1 MKKLLN
7 TLYITR
13 QDSYLHKERETIV
26 IKNGDDKLGQFPAL
40 TVSNIVCF
48 GAISVSPFLMGVLR

>member
-7 TLYITR
+7 TLFITR

-26 IKNGDDKLGQFPAL
+26 IEQQGEKLGQYPSLAIA
-40 TVSNIVCF
+40 NILCF
-48 GAISVSPFLMGVLR
+48 GQVMVVRAD